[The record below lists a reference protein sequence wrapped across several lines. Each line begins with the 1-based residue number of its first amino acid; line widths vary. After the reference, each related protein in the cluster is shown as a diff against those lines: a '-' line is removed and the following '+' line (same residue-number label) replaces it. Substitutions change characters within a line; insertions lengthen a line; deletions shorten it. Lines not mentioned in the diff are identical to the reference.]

1 MEGGQKVQTSS
12 YKINICSKDI
22 TSNTMISM
30 NIAAWCRWK
39 FLRLVK
45 NPPPNVEDVALI
57 PDQGTKIP
65 HTMGQLSPHPT
76 NREAQEPQQR
86 RGATQIFF

>member
-30 NIAAWCRWK
+30 NIAAGCRWK

-45 NPPPNVEDVALI
+45 NPHPNVEDVALI
-57 PDQGTKIP
+57 PDRQD
-65 HTMGQLSPHPT
+65 PT
-76 NREAQEPQQR
+76 CC
-86 RGATQIFF
+86 GATKPAQTEKPKSHNKDVVPPKFFFN